1 MIKLYS
7 TGCPKCRVLEKKLA
21 EKSIEYNLISDKDI
35 MKEKG
40 LSFLPVLEIDDRLL
54 EFKDAVNWVNEE
66 K

>member
-7 TGCPKCRVLEKKLA
+7 TGCPKCRVLEKKLT
-21 EKSIEYNLISDKDI
+21 EKGIEYNLISDKDI

-40 LSFLPVLEIDDRLL
+40 LNFLPVLEIDDRLL
-54 EFKDAVNWVNEE
+54 EFKEAVNWVNEE

>member
-21 EKSIEYNLISDKDI
+21 EKGIEYNLISDKDI

-40 LSFLPVLEIDDRLL
+40 LNFLPVLEIDDRLL
-54 EFKDAVNWVNEE
+54 EFKEAVNWVNKE

>member
-21 EKSIEYNLISDKDI
+21 EKGIEYNLISDKDI

-40 LSFLPVLEIDDRLL
+40 LNFLPVLEIDDRLL
-54 EFKDAVNWVNEE
+54 EFKEAVNWVNEE

>member
-21 EKSIEYNLISDKDI
+21 EKGIEYNLISDKDI

-40 LSFLPVLEIDDRLL
+40 LNFLPVLEIDDRLL

>member
-21 EKSIEYNLISDKDI
+21 EKGIEYDLISDKDI

-40 LSFLPVLEIDDRLL
+40 LNFLPVLEIDDRLL